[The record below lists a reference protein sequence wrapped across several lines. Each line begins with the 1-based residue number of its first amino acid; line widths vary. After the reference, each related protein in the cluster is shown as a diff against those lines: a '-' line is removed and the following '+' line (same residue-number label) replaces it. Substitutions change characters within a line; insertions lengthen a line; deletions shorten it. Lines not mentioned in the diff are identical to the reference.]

1 MFGSKVLPLP
11 HQVLHISKPTF
22 SPFFPRAHILHISA
36 SLTSTQFLSDP
47 RKSRWFIILPG
58 VNFTCPFDAIQH
70 RCYEKLLLSAAEL
83 KLIPAKKCHLFGGD
97 KNRGLSHLK
106 RNVNPWIMRIK
117 RWLINVKSC
126 TLIQGGG
133 GHWVTN
139 PAGRDASYHCQPSAF
154 HCIWSRCIWNV
165 HIWKIIKQSLKYCH
179 HPSGCKILP
188 GSLKALKNCHH
199 HLKEPDN
206 SNILPP
212 CRLQNHLVIKSLIYE
227 NFNFVL

>member
-1 MFGSKVLPLP
+1 MFGSKVLPVP

-36 SLTSTQFLSDP
+36 SLTSTQFLSGP

-126 TLIQGGG
+126 TLIWGGG
-133 GHWVTN
+133 GTGLQIQQVETQAIIASHLPST
-139 PAGRDASYHCQPSAF
+139 AFDRDAFEMYLKNHQPESEILPATK
-154 HCIWSRCIWNV
+154 RLQNV
-165 HIWKIIKQSLKYCH
+165 ARIKIIKCNIDALPSLFQGTKQ
-179 HPSGCKILP
+179 
-188 GSLKALKNCHH
+188 LKL
-199 HLKEPDN
+199 
-206 SNILPP
+206 IP
-212 CRLQNHLVIKSLIYE
+212 CRTTRS
-227 NFNFVL
+227 

>member
-1 MFGSKVLPLP
+1 MFGSKVLPVP

-36 SLTSTQFLSDP
+36 SLTSTQFLSGP

-126 TLIQGGG
+126 TLIQGG
-133 GHWVTN
+133 VDN
-139 PAGRDASYHCQPSAF
+139 KSRLRRKLSLPAICLPLHLIAMHLK
-154 HCIWSRCIWNV
+154 CIWTSS
-165 HIWKIIKQSLKYCH
+165 QS
-179 HPSGCKILP
+179 SVDAIGT
-188 GSLKALKNCHH
+188 
-199 HLKEPDN
+199 
-206 SNILPP
+206 
-212 CRLQNHLVIKSLIYE
+212 Q
-227 NFNFVL
+227 